1 MSVIAVTSSR
11 TSPGATTVAT
21 GLALVWSRRFERSLL
36 VEADPSGG
44 VLGLRFGLAP
54 SPSLATFGSD
64 VRNGWTPDA
73 LWSNTQELRGT
84 ACLTSPVD
92 GRLASAWIERSVPA
106 LAEQLPGVGV
116 PVAIDVG
123 QLDDASASLALC
135 AAADTTLVVTR
146 TEIAEVQ
153 SVLFQVRRLQA
164 LGANVE
170 LVTIGSAPNDPAEIA
185 QLAGVRLAA
194 VLPDDAT
201 TAAGLKGD
209 DFNPGRFRRSLLWR
223 TLDALASDLVD
234 PAVIEERAARVAAVA
249 TKPVATPEDV
259 VSFAEVA
266 EAMSPPPPAADA
278 VRFDAPVA
286 MAPTATAPLTA
297 TPTALAAPITVA
309 EVATPLAE
317 AVPVLAPAPAPA
329 PAPMPAPMPADA
341 TAHLFARLVL
351 SDGSVHALDAAQ
363 PVVLGRHRDCD
374 VVVADARISRKHVQ
388 IVRQHGCWFA
398 EDLGSSNGTTHNGQR
413 ITTHQLAND
422 DELVFGRT
430 AARFE
435 LIDLGQL
442 TATHTATA
450 THTRPEIHNPEME
463 CA

>member
-1 MSVIAVTSSR
+1 MSIVAVTSSR

-21 GLALVWSRRFERSLL
+21 GLALVWSRRFEQSLL

-64 VRNGWTPDA
+64 VRNGWTPEA

-84 ACLTSPVD
+84 ACLSAPVD
-92 GRLASAWIERSVPA
+92 GRLASPWIERSAPA
-106 LAEQLPGVGV
+106 LIEHLPGLGV
-116 PVAIDVG
+116 PVAIDLG
-123 QLDDASASLALC
+123 QLDDTSTSLALA

-164 LGANVE
+164 AGANVE
-170 LVTIGSAPNDPAEIA
+170 LVTIGSAPNDPIEIA

-194 VLPDDAT
+194 VLPDDAV
-201 TAAGLKGD
+201 TAGGLKGD

-223 TLDALASDLVD
+223 TLDALAGDLVD
-234 PAVIEERAARVAAVA
+234 EELLESR
-249 TKPVATPEDV
+249 
-259 VSFAEVA
+259 SMA
-266 EAMSPPPPAADA
+266 EAVTPAGVVIGTGSTMPPPPAADA
-278 VRFDAPVA
+278 VRFDAP
-286 MAPTATAPLTA
+286 APTPSAPPTPSVPAAPVAVAQVAAPLVA
-297 TPTALAAPITVA
+297 AHPIDAAAELPGALDDST
-309 EVATPLAE
+309 EE
-317 AVPVLAPAPAPA
+317 PV
-329 PAPMPAPMPADA
+329 DA

-351 SDGSVHALDAAQ
+351 SDGSVHTLDADR
-363 PVVLGRHRDCD
+363 PMVIGRNNACD
-374 VVVADARISRKHVQ
+374 VVVGDARISRQHLQIARTGGRWHV
-388 IVRQHGCWFA
+388 
-398 EDLGSSNGTTHNGQR
+398 EDLGSSNGTKHNGR
-413 ITTHQLAND
+413 RVAAHELATG

-435 LIDLGQL
+435 LIDLGEL
-442 TATHTATA
+442 TTSVRTSPFTQTPTHKSEMAT
-450 THTRPEIHNPEME
+450 HNPEME

>member
-84 ACLTSPVD
+84 ACLTAPVD

-106 LAEQLPGVGV
+106 LAEQLPGIGV
-116 PVAIDVG
+116 PVAVDVG
-123 QLDDASASLALC
+123 QLNDASASLALC

-170 LVTIGSAPNDPAEIA
+170 LVTIGSTPNDPVEIA

-249 TKPVATPEDV
+249 AMPAATPEDV
-259 VSFAEVA
+259 VSFAAVA
-266 EAMSPPPPAADA
+266 EAMTPPPPSADA
-278 VRFDAPVA
+278 VRFDAPA
-286 MAPTATAPLTA
+286 PIAPAPAPTAP
-297 TPTALAAPITVA
+297 AAPAAPVTVA

-317 AVPVLAPAPAPA
+317 AVPALAPAPAVLDTTPA
-329 PAPMPAPMPADA
+329 PLPTPADA

-351 SDGSVHALDAAQ
+351 SDGSVHSLDAEQ
-363 PVVLGRHRDCD
+363 PVVLGRHRDCN
-374 VVVADARISRKHVQ
+374 VVVSDARISRQHVR
-388 IVRQHGCWFA
+388 IMRQQGRWFA

-413 ITTHQLAND
+413 ITTNELCTG

-435 LIDLGQL
+435 LIDVGEL
-442 TATHTATA
+442 TASYARNAT
-450 THTRPEIHNPEME
+450 TRPEIQNPEME

>member
-84 ACLTSPVD
+84 ACLTAPVD

-106 LAEQLPGVGV
+106 LAEQLPGIGV
-116 PVAIDVG
+116 PVAVDVG
-123 QLDDASASLALC
+123 QLNDASASLALC

-170 LVTIGSAPNDPAEIA
+170 LVTIGSTPNDPVEIA

-234 PAVIEERAARVAAVA
+234 PVLLQERAAQVAAVA
-249 TKPVATPEDV
+249 SMPPATPEDV
-259 VSFAEVA
+259 VSFAAVA
-266 EAMSPPPPAADA
+266 EAMTPPPPGVDA
-278 VRFDAPVA
+278 VRFDAPA
-286 MAPTATAPLTA
+286 PAPTAP
-297 TPTALAAPITVA
+297 AAPAAPVTVA

-317 AVPVLAPAPAPA
+317 AVPVLAPAPVVESA
-329 PAPMPAPMPADA
+329 PAPMPTPVDA

-351 SDGSVHALDAAQ
+351 SDGSVHALDAAE

-374 VVVADARISRKHVQ
+374 VVVADARISRQHVQ
-388 IVRQHGCWFA
+388 IARRDGRWYA

-413 ITTHQLAND
+413 ITTNQLANG

-435 LIDLGQL
+435 LIDLGDL

-450 THTRPEIHNPEME
+450 STHASSRPEIQNPEME